1 MFTNAYNIATKFTK
15 PVIISTRT
23 FDGEVQCGCGAFVLL
38 NSEGW
43 ILTVAHILNSFLASR
58 QHKTEID
65 KYNQDVESIKNNQS
79 LNDKQK
85 RKKIGRLTP
94 NKKWIINHSFWWGA
108 DETKIDEFK
117 FFYEGDIAIGQIK
130 DFKPVDGFE
139 YPKFKNPKNIKIGTS
154 LCKLGYPFYGIKA
167 TFDESKNS
175 FVLADGTLPLPFF
188 PLEGMYTR
196 NIHIKSETNKTNFE
210 IKFLETSSPG
220 LKGQSGGPTFDKD
233 GIVYA
238 IQSRTQHFPLDFNPS
253 IERNGKKVEEN
264 QFLNVG
270 WGVHPEL
277 VASFLNEH
285 KVKFDMVD

>member
-1 MFTNAYNIATKFTK
+1 MFTNAYNKATKFTK

-23 FDGEVQCGCGAFVLL
+23 FDGEVQCGCGVFVLL
-38 NSEGW
+38 NNEGW
-43 ILTVAHILNSFLASR
+43 VLTVAHILNSFLAS
-58 QHKTEID
+58 QQNKAEID
-65 KYNQDVESIKNNQS
+65 KYNQTVEGIKNDQS
-79 LNDKQK
+79 LNEKQK
-85 RKKIGRLTP
+85 RKKINRITP

-108 DETKIDEFK
+108 NEIKIDEFK

-196 NIHIKSETNKTNFE
+196 TIHIKNKTNKTNFE
-210 IKFLETSSPG
+210 IKFL
-220 LKGQSGGPTFDKD
+220 
-233 GIVYA
+233 
-238 IQSRTQHFPLDFNPS
+238 
-253 IERNGKKVEEN
+253 
-264 QFLNVG
+264 
-270 WGVHPEL
+270 
-277 VASFLNEH
+277 
-285 KVKFDMVD
+285 

>member
-38 NSEGW
+38 NNEGW
-43 ILTVAHILNSFLASR
+43 ILTVAHILNSFPASQ
-58 QHKTEID
+58 QHKVEID
-65 KYNQDVESIKNNQS
+65 NYNQAVVKIRNDQS
-79 LNDKQK
+79 LNEKQK
-85 RKKIGRLTP
+85 RKKINRITP
-94 NKKWIINHSFWWGA
+94 NKKWITNHSFWWG
-108 DETKIDEFK
+108 ENEIKIDEFK

-130 DFKPVDGFE
+130 NFQPVDGFE

-167 TFDESKNS
+167 TFDESKNG

-233 GIVYA
+233 GVVYA
-238 IQSRTQHFPLDFNPS
+238 IQSRTQHFSLDFKPT
-253 IERNGKKVEEN
+253 IERNGKKIEEN

-270 WGVHPEL
+270 WGIHPEL
-277 VASFLNEH
+277 IAIFLNEH
-285 KVKFDMVD
+285 KVKFEMVD